1 MRKMTWL
8 KAVVLAVLL
17 VSPLALAAPV
27 QAAARDIDPI
37 VSTDWLQKNLDN
49 SNLVAVDVR
58 KVEEYKAGHI
68 PGAVNIVYGTWA
80 VKKGDLLN
88 ELPAIDDLA
97 DAIGS
102 AGIDQNSLVVIVG
115 KTDKVPDQFD
125 MTRVAWTL
133 KYLGVPN
140 VAILNGGQNQ
150 WVKENKPVS
159 QDMTKSKEKSFT
171 PSVNKDLFVDKASL
185 AGKIGK
191 AVILDNR
198 APAFFEGKEKLP
210 FVPKAGRIK
219 GAVNL
224 PVGQLYTP
232 EGLYKDKAALE
243 ALAQKAAGSDLNKEI
258 IAYCDTGKTCT
269 GWAFIMTELL
279 GYKDV
284 KVYDGS
290 SMEWLADPN
299 APSEP

>member
-1 MRKMTWL
+1 MKKFSLW
-8 KAVVLAVLL
+8 KAMLVLL
-17 VSPLALAAPV
+17 IILLPV
-27 QAAARDIDPI
+27 AVYAQISGPI
-37 VSTDWLQKNLDN
+37 VSTDDLEKNLTN
-49 SNLVAVDVR
+49 PKVVVLDVR

-68 PGAVNIVYGTWA
+68 PGAVNVFYGNWA
-80 VKKGDLLN
+80 IKKGTLLN
-88 ELPAIDDLA
+88 ELPPIDDLV
-97 DAIGS
+97 DVIGS
-102 AGIDQNSLVVIVG
+102 AGIGKDSLVIIVG

-150 WVKENKPVS
+150 WAKENKPLA
-159 QDMTKSKEKSFT
+159 QDMVKAKAKSFKASIT
-171 PSVNKDLFVDKASL
+171 DKLYVNKAYVLDKL
-185 AGKIGK
+185 GK
-191 AVILDNR
+191 ATIIDTR
-198 APAFFEGKEKLP
+198 APAFYGGKEKLA
-210 FVPKAGRIK
+210 FVPKLGRIK

-232 EGLYKDKAALE
+232 EGLYKDKATLA
-243 ALAQKAAGSDLNKEI
+243 ALAEKAAGSDLNKENI
-258 IAYCDTGKTCT
+258 LYCDTGKTCT
-269 GWAFIMTELL
+269 SWALILTDLL

-290 SMEWLADPN
+290 SMEWLADPA